1 MNEYDEYD
9 NEEDSYIGYN
19 RFLLQQLKSNQ
30 HAEKNNSLSWHQTQH
45 SLPCSYQTL
54 NYSANNSWKP
64 QTRHFASF
72 PLSPE
77 EIISKKKYSSS
88 KFIQHQLFSIL
99 FYSFRGFIV
108 KQRFIIF
115 IPTYPTP
122 VEECSAKKILR
133 KGRKGIAAEKNWA
146 REEIETLITL
156 WGSNEILYNVSFHL
170 SKDKKSAAVKQIT
183 EQWETN
189 EENFSKKMASLR
201 SYYCQLRSQYKSA
214 KTKGGS

>member
-64 QTRHFASF
+64 QTRHFASS

-77 EIISKKKYSSS
+77 EIISKKSTVAVNSNSVSFSKLSSQVSEESLSNNCASSS
-88 KFIQHQLFSIL
+88 HP
-99 FYSFRGFIV
+99 R
-108 KQRFIIF
+108 
-115 IPTYPTP
+115 TP
-122 VEECSAKKILR
+122 VEECSAKKNIEEGKDRNCRGEELDF
-133 KGRKGIAAEKNWA
+133 GR
-146 REEIETLITL
+146 
-156 WGSNEILYNVSFHL
+156 
-170 SKDKKSAAVKQIT
+170 D
-183 EQWETN
+183 
-189 EENFSKKMASLR
+189 
-201 SYYCQLRSQYKSA
+201 
-214 KTKGGS
+214 